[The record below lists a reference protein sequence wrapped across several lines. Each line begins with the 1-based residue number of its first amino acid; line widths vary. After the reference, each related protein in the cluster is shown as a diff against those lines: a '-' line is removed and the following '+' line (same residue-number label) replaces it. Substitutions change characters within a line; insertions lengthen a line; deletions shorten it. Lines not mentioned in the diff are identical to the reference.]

1 VTIKFHL
8 RYNIDRKFHDLEN
21 IDKTIAVDAGMISK
35 KMKNLKWIT
44 PYSEPKKEIEII
56 KNAIDVIK
64 SDERKKVLIT
74 HYQFFSLV
82 LNEDLNLLNR
92 WYLWSNDT
100 HPTESHKYFNFYKKM
115 IDKSVEKNNIEVIYL
130 LGQENEIL
138 FKHVKNYFTEKCF
151 ESRTLIDTKFSS
163 HKIIDC
169 KN

>member
-1 VTIKFHL
+1 
-8 RYNIDRKFHDLEN
+8 
-21 IDKTIAVDAGMISK
+21 
-35 KMKNLKWIT
+35 
-44 PYSEPKKEIEII
+44 
-56 KNAIDVIK
+56 
-64 SDERKKVLIT
+64 
-74 HYQFFSLV
+74 
-82 LNEDLNLLNR
+82 
-92 WYLWSNDT
+92 
-100 HPTESHKYFNFYKKM
+100 M